1 MFDTKKKSIK
11 KRTRCRACGGASLSK
26 FLDLGN
32 SPLANSFLSSESE
45 FANEAFFPLA
55 VYFCNECSLVQLT
68 DVVDPDVLF
77 SNYLYVTG
85 TSDTILSH
93 NREYA
98 DAVIDL
104 MKLGS
109 RDLVLEL
116 ASNNGNLLSC
126 FKEKGIRTLGV
137 EPAKNIAEIAN
148 RAGIETIVAF
158 FNSTTASQIS
168 DIHGKAQA
176 IVANNVLA
184 HVDDPM
190 DFLSGCKSL
199 IDDEGLVVIE
209 VPYLEEF
216 VEFIEFDT
224 VYHEHLCY
232 FSITSLM
239 RLFESVGLSIV
250 RVDRVAVHGGSI
262 RVYAGKIDKYPDHSL
277 DAVAFFRREQELG
290 LNSPETFVSFANKV
304 GVLRERLRAL
314 LISLKD
320 QGKTIAGYGAPAKG
334 NTLLNYCSIG
344 SEILDFV
351 VDKNPLKV
359 GLYTPGTHLHVKPVS
374 AVFESQPDYLLILAW
389 NFADE
394 IMEQLVEYRS
404 IGGRFIIPV
413 PEPRIIEV

>member
-1 MFDTKKKSIK
+1 MFDTENKLIK
-11 KRTRCRACGGASLSK
+11 KRTHCRACRGSDLK
-26 FLDLGN
+26 RFLDLEH
-32 SPLANSFLSSESE
+32 SPLANSFLRSEAE
-45 FANEAFFPLA
+45 FVNEAFFPLA

-98 DAVIDL
+98 DTVIEFL
-104 MKLGS
+104 KLGS
-109 RDLVLEL
+109 SDLVIEI
-116 ASNNGNLLSC
+116 ASNNGNLLGC
-126 FKEKGIRTLGV
+126 FKDKGIQTLGV
-137 EPAKNIAEIAN
+137 EPAKNIAEIAISE
-148 RAGIETIVAF
+148 GIKTIVTF

-168 DIHGKAQA
+168 LAHGKAQV

-184 HVDDPM
+184 HVDDPI

-216 VEFIEFDT
+216 LEFVEFDT

-250 RVDRVAVHGGSI
+250 RVDRVSVHGGSI
-262 RVYAGKIDKYPDHSL
+262 RVYAGKKERYPVHSL
-277 DAVAFFRREQELG
+277 DAADFVVREQELG
-290 LNSPETFVSFANKV
+290 LNLFETYLSFAERVRALRNN
-304 GVLRERLRAL
+304 LREL
-314 LISLKD
+314 LISLKNE
-320 QGKTIAGYGAPAKG
+320 GKTIAGYGAPAKG
-334 NTLLNYCSIG
+334 NTLLNYCNIG
-344 SEILDFV
+344 PEILDFV
-351 VDKNPLKV
+351 VDKSPLKI
-359 GLYTPGTHLHVKPVS
+359 GLYTPGTHLQVRPVS
-374 AVFESQPDYLLILAW
+374 AVLEFQPDYLLILAW

-394 IMEQLVEYRS
+394 IMDQLNGYKLN
-404 IGGRFIIPV
+404 GGRFVIPV
-413 PEPRIIEV
+413 PEPRIITA